1 MIDVLK
7 SILMLTG
14 ASFMLLAVVGLLRLP
29 DLLTRLHAT
38 TKAATLGV
46 AMVMVAVALHFA
58 QVAVVARAFGVIL
71 FLLMTAPVAAHVIG
85 RAGYFVGSRLWNGT
99 IKDELRP
106 HYDPITHELRSG
118 LEGDELVEGGM
129 VIDPAQTQTTD
140 SSDDEETSSQ
150 QSG

>member
-1 MIDVLK
+1 MIDVIK
-7 SILMLTG
+7 SILLLTG

-58 QVAVVARAFGVIL
+58 EVAVVARAFGVIL

-85 RAGYFVGSRLWNGT
+85 RAGYFVGSRLWSGT
-99 IKDELRP
+99 LKDELRP

-118 LEGDELVEGGM
+118 LEGDELVEGGLA
-129 VIDPAQTQTTD
+129 DTAEEANSPTSPA
-140 SSDDEETSSQ
+140 DDGDRSH
-150 QSG
+150 